1 MKSLTRFCF
10 HFCVCCIAIAC
21 NNASDKETTKTDSTV
36 ATVKAVD
43 SVALGYVGTYNGYV
57 PCADCQGIIT
67 YLMLKPDMTYRLE
80 ETYAGKS
87 DTAKRY
93 NGTWI
98 RENKKIILDDKGT
111 VRASYL
117 WEENKLIQLD
127 IEGNRIA
134 GNLGDKYMLTKT
146 ASNNTE
152 NAAWNEKKKAG
163 VDFIGI
169 GNEPFWS
176 LEIDK
181 GKSVSFNTPNMKQP
195 VNIGYAEP
203 VVKDGVTEYH
213 MEMEGSKMDI
223 SLFPQ
228 FCSDGMSDNLYEY
241 KVVLKYNGKK
251 YNGCGVLLN
260 SL

>member
-1 MKSLTRFCF
+1 MKPLTRFCF
-10 HFCVCCIAIAC
+10 HFCLCCIAVAC
-21 NNASDKETTKTDSTV
+21 NNASDKETSKSDSTV
-36 ATVKAVD
+36 VTVKQVD
-43 SVALGYVGTYNGYV
+43 SVALGYAGTYSGYV
-57 PCADCQGIIT
+57 PCADCDGIVT
-67 YLMLKPDMTYRLE
+67 YLVLKPDMTYRLE

-93 NGTWI
+93 NGTWV
-98 RENKKIILDDKGT
+98 RDNKKVVLDDRGS
-111 VRASYL
+111 VRTSYL
-117 WEENKLIQLD
+117 SEDNKLIQLD
-127 IEGNRIA
+127 NEGNRIT
-134 GNLGDKYMLTKT
+134 GNLGNKYMLTKS
-146 ASNNTE
+146 APNTE
-152 NAAWNEKKKAG
+152 NAAWNAKKNAG
-163 VDFIGI
+163 VDFIGL

-176 LEIDK
+176 IEIDK

-195 VNIGYAEP
+195 VTIPYADP
-203 VVKDGVTEYH
+203 VVKDGISEYH
-213 MEMEGSKMDI
+213 VETEGTKMDI